1 MLTPEAIQRLADP
14 MELIYIRLSNELMV
28 NIARHIMSPT
38 WTHTARWEIQKL
50 SEMGQLT
57 RENAAI
63 INKWI
68 QKIPDTVRQTMEETR
83 REALERIE
91 KELEKAARGETAP
104 PPPRASTMEKF
115 EDLAQNAVDKFN
127 LVNTNMLNS
136 SVEMFTQA
144 ILDTAQS
151 VQEAQEQQ
159 RQLQAQAAA
168 TQEAVNEA
176 AAALISGTQT
186 RDAAMRRAI
195 TRIAEEGLTGF
206 IDRAGRQWTPEAYVN
221 MVTRT
226 TAHNIAVQATRDR
239 MIEAGAHVFQ
249 YSSHAGARPLCYPI
263 QGKFFS
269 WTAATPGTVT
279 DARGNA
285 YRYEPFNAAYVEGY
299 GTPAGPFGINCRHIP
314 IPFYDGISIPSVR
327 PGDIPDQET
336 NDRQYQES
344 QQQRALEREVRRCK
358 RVVEMLGD
366 KATQADLDAVKEAQ
380 KELAAF
386 CKETGR
392 TRRPDREKIY

>member
-1 MLTPEAIQRLADP
+1 MLTPEKIQELAEP
-14 MELIYIRLSNELMV
+14 IEGIYIAMANQLMV
-28 NIARHIMSPT
+28 NIARHITSPT
-38 WTHTARWEIQKL
+38 WTHTAKWEIQKL
-50 SEMGQLT
+50 AELGQLT
-57 RENAAI
+57 RENSAI
-63 INKWI
+63 INRWI
-68 QKIPDTVRQTMEETR
+68 KRIPPAVRETMEATR
-83 REALERIE
+83 SAALDRIE
-91 KELEKAARGETAP
+91 RELEKAARGETVT
-104 PPPRASTMEKF
+104 PPPRPSTLDAF
-115 EDLAQNAVDKFN
+115 ADLADNAADRYN

-151 VQEAQEQQ
+151 VQEAEEQQ
-159 RQLQAQAAA
+159 RKLQAQAAA

-176 AAALISGTQT
+176 AAALISGTET
-186 RDAAMRRAI
+186 RDTAMRRAI

-206 IDRAGRQWTPEAYVN
+206 VDRAGRQWTPEAYVN

-279 DARGNA
+279 DARGNV

-299 GTPAGPFGINCRHIP
+299 GTPAGPFGINCRHQP